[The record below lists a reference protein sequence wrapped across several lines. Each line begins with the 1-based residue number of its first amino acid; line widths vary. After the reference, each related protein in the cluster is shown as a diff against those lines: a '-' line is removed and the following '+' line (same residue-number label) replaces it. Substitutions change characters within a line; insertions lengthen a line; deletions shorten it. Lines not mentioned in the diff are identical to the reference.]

1 MSRSSIAT
9 AAGTFLTKI
18 LSSVPTRPHEN
29 FPAPC
34 DPMNAP
40 VSPDHPPFT
49 LSWLSAFHRGVS
61 QLDDSCAV
69 IGVNQILKSR
79 LCSGKGTG
87 LQAIHCLQFGS
98 PSVHACLDIPLKTAN
113 VSNLLRQSQ
122 PFFAGA
128 YCLFCRFLI
137 SNLLNHRNHQRRWTT
152 LQ

>member
-1 MSRSSIAT
+1 
-9 AAGTFLTKI
+9 
-18 LSSVPTRPHEN
+18 
-29 FPAPC
+29 
-34 DPMNAP
+34 MNAP

-122 PFFAGA
+122 PFLAKSE
-128 YCLFCRFLI
+128 CLFAMLALGDVTGDFRKPHYVSALVLYGRNAKRPLRFPSRFCGSNRLI
-137 SNLLNHRNHQRRWTT
+137 V
-152 LQ
+152 